1 MKMSAK
7 FALAVAAI
15 AWVAMLD
22 SHSASAQQNKPEP
35 FRLSYIPSNSIY
47 WDLDAAIDKGFF
59 RDEGFA
65 PEIITGQSSP
75 QMIQMLIAGS
85 VEMAIGQPES
95 IIAAIGH
102 GGKELGVIAAPAD
115 RPDWFFMTRPDIKGW
130 KDLKGQTVGFSSL
143 RVGEY
148 WLARNMLAE
157 HGLGPNDYKAIVVG
171 VTPLKMAAF
180 QKGSIAAAIMFQP
193 TGEFA
198 ARKGYKVLV
207 RLSTLKSY
215 PGIVYAVNRKWAAT
229 KEHGKRLAKV
239 LNKSHAWLYD
249 PKNHDEAISIL
260 AKYTKRDRDIL
271 EDIYKLYFV
280 TDKLYSKTASV
291 DAKGLARLVSLMVK
305 NGEVGVKEAPPPKS
319 YLLPAS
325 LGGMAH

>member
-1 MKMSAK
+1 MRTSAS
-7 FALAVAAI
+7 FALAIVATAF
-15 AWVAMLD
+15 VATLVP
-22 SHSASAQQNKPEP
+22 SPASAQQNKPEP
-35 FRLSYIPSNSIY
+35 LNLSYIPSNSIY
-47 WDLDAAIDKGFF
+47 WDLDAAIEKGFF

-75 QMIQMLIAGS
+75 QMIQMLISGS

-102 GGKELGVIAAPAD
+102 GAKELGVIAAPAD

-130 KDLKGQTVGFSSL
+130 KDLKGETIGFSSL

-148 WLARNMLAE
+148 WLAREMLAQ
-157 HGLGPNDYKAIVVG
+157 HGLGPDDYRAIVVG
-171 VTPLKMAAF
+171 VTPAKMAAF

-215 PGIVYAVNRKWAAT
+215 PGIVYAVNRNWAGT
-229 KEHGKRLAKV
+229 KDHGKRLARA
-239 LNKSHAWLYD
+239 LNKAHAWLYD

-260 AKYTKRDRDIL
+260 AKYTKQDRAIL

-280 TDKLYSKTASV
+280 TDKLYSKDASV
-291 DAKGLARLVSLMVK
+291 HKEGLARLVSLMVK
-305 NGEVGVKEAPPPKS
+305 NGEVGVKETPPPKS

-325 LGGMAH
+325 LGGMTH